1 MKSQNLNSKT
11 MKMNWLKITMPLVA
25 VALLTSCKD
34 ENKGGQA
41 ESPSAEMV
49 DSEEVA
55 QEAASSDEALLAFND
70 PKVEAQFQHYIHL
83 KTALVNSDLED
94 AKSGAAMLLE
104 VSEQADLKELLAQI
118 ATADDIEVQRTA
130 FSSVTEKMTAL
141 VESSLAEGEV
151 YKQFCPMAFNNTGGY
166 WLATEKEIR
175 NPYFGDRMLT
185 CGMVKETIN

>member
-1 MKSQNLNSKT
+1 
-11 MKMNWLKITMPLVA
+11 MKMNWLKVVMPLIA
-25 VALLTSCKD
+25 VVLLNSCKE
-34 ENKGGQA
+34 ENKGGQVK
-41 ESPSAEMV
+41 SPSAEMV

-83 KTALVNSDLED
+83 KTALVNSDLKE
-94 AKSGAAMLLE
+94 AKSGAAMLME
-104 VSEQADLKELLAQI
+104 ASDQTDLKELLAEI
-118 ATADDIEVQRTA
+118 ATAEDIEVQRTA
-130 FSSVTEKMTAL
+130 FSSVTEKITAL
-141 VESSLAEGEV
+141 VESSLAAGEV